1 MVVRDL
7 NLLNMILL
15 DQNMKNY
22 LRIGLLE
29 KYEKIY
35 EENRENKIKNILSL
49 SYTFLTIKLIIQ

>member
-1 MVVRDL
+1 
-7 NLLNMILL
+7 MILL

-22 LRIGLLE
+22 LRIDRLE